1 MVEIVRAV
9 SQNSRYDGWLLDE
22 PTSSLSDHE
31 AGAFKVMRKLK
42 SENVAIIYISTPVK
56 RNFGDGRH
64 ADGSCLRDGTLVD
77 TVLVS
82 EVTRIKWWQ

>member
-9 SQNSRYDGWLLDE
+9 SQNSRMVIMDE

-31 AGAFKVMRKLK
+31 VQALFKVMRKLK
-42 SENVAIIYISTPVK
+42 SENVAIIYISHRLK

-64 ADGSCLRDGTLVD
+64 ADGSSRRNAGGYRTG
-77 TVLVS
+77 
-82 EVTRIKWWQ
+82 Q